1 MLKCGQALHS
11 HSNNRLELHFR
22 HDDPYSH
29 PAFGDLRPCHNFL
42 LKISKTKSAGGQNDQ
57 VSKTCPQHATNS
69 DSDTELLAAQQV
81 QFLTT
86 ETHQLNVCADI
97 VAPVPQAY
105 HFDG

>member
-1 MLKCGQALHS
+1 MLKCGQAHHS
-11 HSNNRLELHFR
+11 QPNSRLELHFR

-42 LKISKTKSAGGQNDQ
+42 LKISKTKSAGAQNDQ
-57 VSKTCPQHATNS
+57 VSKRRPQLS
-69 DSDTELLAAQQV
+69 PETELLAAQQV
-81 QFLTT
+81 EILTP